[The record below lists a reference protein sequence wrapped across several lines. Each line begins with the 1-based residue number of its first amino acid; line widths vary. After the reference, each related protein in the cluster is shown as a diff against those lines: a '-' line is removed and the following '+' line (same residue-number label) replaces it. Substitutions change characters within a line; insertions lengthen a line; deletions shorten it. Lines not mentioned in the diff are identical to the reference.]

1 MTGVILAGG
10 KSKRMGRNKAFLEI
24 NGQRMI
30 DRIADIFEDTFEEVI
45 LVTNSLIEYLHLDLR
60 IVTDLIPNKGALGGI
75 YTGLFYASFQH
86 IFVTACDMP
95 FLNKGFIDYMLSKV
109 GNFDAVVPLSS
120 DGLQPLHA
128 IYSKRCI
135 RHIDAL
141 LELDDLKITG
151 FYPKVRVRE
160 ISLQEILSFDPKSSL
175 FFNINTPDDMEKVR
189 GETMIHPDEDVKF

>member
-1 MTGVILAGG
+1 LTGVILAGG
-10 KSKRMGRNKAFLEI
+10 KSKRMGMNKAFLEI

-30 DRIADIFEDTFEEVI
+30 DQIVGIFKDTFEEVT
-45 LVTNSLIEYLHLDLR
+45 LVTNSPSQYLYLDLR
-60 IVTDLIPNKGALGGI
+60 IVTDLIPDKGALGGV

-95 FLNKGFIDYMLSKV
+95 FLNKGFIHYMVSNAD
-109 GNFDAVVPLSS
+109 NFDVVIPHSS

-135 RHIDAL
+135 KHIDVL
-141 LELDDLKITG
+141 LQLNDLKITN

-160 ISLQEILSFDPKSSL
+160 VDSREILSFDPKQSL
-175 FFNINTPDDMEKVR
+175 FFNINAPEDMEKAK
-189 GETMIHPDEDVKF
+189 GKKIDSP

>member
-10 KSKRMGRNKAFLEI
+10 KSKRMGTNKAFMEV

-30 DRIADIFEDTFEEVI
+30 DQIADILKDTFEEVI
-45 LVTNSLIEYLHLDLR
+45 LVTNSPTEYLHLDLR
-60 IVTDLIPNKGALGGI
+60 IVTDLIPDKGALGGI
-75 YTGLFYASFQH
+75 YTGLFYASSEH

-95 FLNKGFIDYMLSKV
+95 FLNKGFIDYMVSKA

-120 DGLQPLHA
+120 DGIQPLHA

-135 RHIDAL
+135 GHIEAL
-141 LELDDLKITG
+141 FELDDLKITS

-160 ISLQEILSFDPKSSL
+160 ISPQEILSFDPKSSL
-175 FFNINTPDDMEKVR
+175 FFNINTPEDLEKVR
-189 GETMIHPDEDVKF
+189 REKMIHLDEDVQF